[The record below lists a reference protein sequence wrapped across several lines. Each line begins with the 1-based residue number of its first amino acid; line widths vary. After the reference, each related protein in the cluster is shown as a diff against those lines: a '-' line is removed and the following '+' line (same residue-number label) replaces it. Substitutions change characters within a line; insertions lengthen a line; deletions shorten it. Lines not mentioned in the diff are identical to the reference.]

1 MKKIK
6 GFLAGLVLILFA
18 GTNVVFSIFL
28 KKLLDSA
35 MAKDYYIFKSF
46 IVYTILILLLDL
58 LLGILSR
65 YLILKYTGERVYNI
79 KNNQILKSLGENKSE
94 DQISKFSTDTDLIYT
109 NYYMNQLLFVYFFAQ
124 LIFSLGTMFYMNI
137 KLSIVALI
145 VSFLPLLVPML
156 LAGKLEKANAN
167 YTDSSKNYLAL
178 VSDILGGSKE
188 INRYKAQGY
197 FLDIHEKENQ
207 NLEDSR
213 RKLKM
218 TIFSSNRLSNFFGS
232 LSFVAIIAFCGYL
245 VIKGETTVGTLI
257 AFIQLLNTVVGP
269 IGNIGNS
276 MGEYKSVKTLKES
289 YDDSALTFRPVEKP
303 RKNVDQIQV
312 KDLSFAYN
320 EGKEIFSDLN
330 LNFQRGKSYLIL
342 GESGKGK
349 STIAKVLGGE
359 LDGAKGS
366 LLYLDKDGKALD
378 QSEVLEN
385 IQYVDQ
391 DPYIFNISAKDNIA
405 FGDKIKDPEKFNLL
419 KQSLELDQV
428 FDETR
433 GASIK
438 NKLSG
443 GEKERL
449 AIFRALYN
457 PISLLILDEPTA
469 SLNYRLADKA
479 IDTIQKMD
487 NDILIVISHD
497 EREDFVSKFDQVIRI

>member
-1 MKKIK
+1 M
-6 GFLAGLVLILFA
+6 
-18 GTNVVFSIFL
+18 
-28 KKLLDSA
+28 
-35 MAKDYYIFKSF
+35 
-46 IVYTILILLLDL
+46 
-58 LLGILSR
+58 
-65 YLILKYTGERVYNI
+65 
-79 KNNQILKSLGENKSE
+79 
-94 DQISKFSTDTDLIYT
+94 
-109 NYYMNQLLFVYFFAQ
+109 
-124 LIFSLGTMFYMNI
+124 
-137 KLSIVALI
+137 
-145 VSFLPLLVPML
+145 
-156 LAGKLEKANAN
+156 
-167 YTDSSKNYLAL
+167 
-178 VSDILGGSKE
+178 
-188 INRYKAQGY
+188 
-197 FLDIHEKENQ
+197 
-207 NLEDSR
+207 
-213 RKLKM
+213 
-218 TIFSSNRLSNFFGS
+218 
-232 LSFVAIIAFCGYL
+232 
-245 VIKGETTVGTLI
+245 
-257 AFIQLLNTVVGP
+257 
-269 IGNIGNS
+269 
-276 MGEYKSVKTLKES
+276 
-289 YDDSALTFRPVEKP
+289 
-303 RKNVDQIQV
+303 
-312 KDLSFAYN
+312 SFAYN